1 MTKTRDAH
9 ESEMK
14 TQACFTRCCL
24 LLHMVPKMSVKE
36 APASCAVTASQAAWG
51 ESVWGM
57 RMACRSRLA
66 IHQAIR
72 GKVVVFKSSSLFS
85 PCDRERSGIN

>member
-57 RMACRSRLA
+57 VDVTSRGHGGYGGGWVLGGKLK
-66 IHQAIR
+66 IR
-72 GKVVVFKSSSLFS
+72 VCLPQSNHGLF
-85 PCDRERSGIN
+85 GNA